1 MRKIISFMHISLDGF
16 VAGLNGEMDWIKV
29 DEEIFDYVGTRI
41 SEGDTAL
48 YGRVT
53 YQMME
58 NYWPTAGDK
67 PTATRHDIEHSKW
80 YSKVHKVVLSKTMKA
95 AGLTNT
101 KIISDNLS
109 DRINEI
115 KQSRDGGNKD
125 ILLFGSPTATHSL
138 IQLNLIDGYWL
149 FANPII
155 LGRGIPL
162 FVDIKDKIKLKLL
175 TTRQFTCG
183 VTELNYTVDSNNE
196 LLIKV
201 LAKAGQY
208 SKHLNNLTG
217 LEPVNS

>member
-16 VAGLNGEMDWIKV
+16 VAGPNGEMNWIKV
-29 DEEIFDYVGTRI
+29 DEEIFDFVGTRI

-58 NYWPTAGDK
+58 NYWPSAGNK
-67 PTATRHDIEHSKW
+67 PTATRHEIEHSKW
-80 YSKVHKVVLSKTMKA
+80 YANVLKVVLSKTMK
-95 AGLTNT
+95 GTDLTNA

-115 KQSRDGGNKD
+115 KHQAGED

-138 IQLNLIDGYWL
+138 MQQNLIDGYWL
-149 FANPII
+149 FVNPII

-175 TTRQFTCG
+175 TTHQFVCG
-183 VTELNYTVDSNNE
+183 VTELNYTVDR
-196 LLIKV
+196 L
-201 LAKAGQY
+201 
-208 SKHLNNLTG
+208 
-217 LEPVNS
+217 

>member
-16 VAGLNGEMDWIKV
+16 VAGPNGEMDWIKV
-29 DEEIFDYVGTRI
+29 DEEIFDYLGKRI

-58 NYWPTAGDK
+58 NYWPTAADK
-67 PTATRHDIEHSKW
+67 PTASKHDIEHSKW
-80 YSKVHKVVLSKTMKA
+80 YKKVHKIVLSKTIKD

-115 KQSRDGGNKD
+115 KQSRPASGGSGSEE

-149 FANPII
+149 FVNPII

-162 FVDIKDKIKLKLL
+162 FVDIKDKIELKLL
-175 TTRQFTCG
+175 TTRQFSYG
-183 VTELNYTVDSNNE
+183 VTELNYTVNR
-196 LLIKV
+196 
-201 LAKAGQY
+201 Q
-208 SKHLNNLTG
+208 
-217 LEPVNS
+217 

>member
-16 VAGLNGEMDWIKV
+16 VAGPNGEMNWIKV
-29 DEEIFDYVGTRI
+29 DEEIFDHVGKRI

-58 NYWPTAGDK
+58 NYWPAAGEEPNASKHDK
-67 PTATRHDIEHSKW
+67 EHSKW
-80 YSKVHKVVLSKTMKA
+80 YNKVHKVVLSKTMNPDSYRD
-95 AGLTNT
+95 AGLSNT
-101 KIISDNLS
+101 TIISNNLS
-109 DRINEI
+109 DSINEI
-115 KQSRDGGNKD
+115 KQQGDKE

-149 FANPII
+149 FVNPII

-162 FVDIKDKIKLKLL
+162 FADIKDKIKLNLL

-183 VTELNYTVDSNNE
+183 VTELNYT
-196 LLIKV
+196 
-201 LAKAGQY
+201 
-208 SKHLNNLTG
+208 LNRQ
-217 LEPVNS
+217 